1 MMRLVFIIIPVWAA
15 LLSGACS
22 SCGKKEG
29 GGEGTVQ
36 DAAVEDAIGA
46 VRKEP
51 VSWKD
56 DSGLLKASSE
66 FPFGTPIPVNMSKVT
81 SGKTWCRYEGKWKV
95 KELMDF
101 YRKYLTLPEN
111 TFVEEKGRAF
121 IFKDA
126 RPVKPGNPGR
136 VVEVRVTDEKHRAVT
151 AVTIFDRSRAAGL
164 GKMKNGEKKQPYDPH
179 TWKPD
184 RPGDLPP
191 DELL

>member
-1 MMRLVFIIIPVWAA
+1 MMRLLFIGIPVLAA

-22 SCGKKEG
+22 SCGKKGG
-29 GGEGTVQ
+29 GGEATVQ

-51 VSWKD
+51 VRWKD
-56 DSGLLKASSE
+56 DSGMLKASSE
-66 FPFGTPIPVNMSKVT
+66 FPFGTPIPVNMTKVT
-81 SGKTWCRYEGKWKV
+81 SAKTWCRYEGTWKI
-95 KELMDF
+95 KDLMDF
-101 YRKYLTLPEN
+101 YRKYLVLPEG
-111 TFVEEKGRAF
+111 TYVEEKGRSF

-136 VVEVRVTDEKHRAVT
+136 IVELRITDEKHRART
-151 AVTIFDRSRAAGL
+151 AVTIFDMSQAAQWQ
-164 GKMKNGEKKQPYDPH
+164 KQKKKEKTPPYDPR